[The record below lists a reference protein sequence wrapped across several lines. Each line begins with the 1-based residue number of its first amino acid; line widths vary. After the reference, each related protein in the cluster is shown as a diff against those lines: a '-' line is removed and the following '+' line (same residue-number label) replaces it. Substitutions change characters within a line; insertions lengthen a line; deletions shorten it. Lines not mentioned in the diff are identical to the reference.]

1 MSANNVYKNVHN
13 IFIHD
18 NKILLATE
26 VIINR
31 RMEEQFVVYLYNKIL
46 LTIKNLSI
54 DTLNNMDKLQKC
66 YAE

>member
-1 MSANNVYKNVHN
+1 MSAKDVYKNVHI

-26 VIINR
+26 VIINS

-46 LTIKNLSI
+46 LTIKNS
-54 DTLNNMDKLQKC
+54 
-66 YAE
+66 